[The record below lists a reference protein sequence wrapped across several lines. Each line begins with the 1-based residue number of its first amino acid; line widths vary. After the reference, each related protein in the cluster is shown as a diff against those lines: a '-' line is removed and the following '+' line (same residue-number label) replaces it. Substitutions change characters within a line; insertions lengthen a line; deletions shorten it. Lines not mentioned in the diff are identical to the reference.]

1 MRESRILISHNSE
14 TVLSE
19 PKPFDDILDLIQKM
33 PSQDV
38 GALEAIKT
46 KFDNFPG
53 PKLPIGNLEMSVKWL
68 AGWQG
73 KATPSIDRPLIA
85 VFAGTHGVAADVIG
99 KDSVSEAKKRISGL
113 TQGSAGVR
121 GISASLNA
129 AFKVYEMGV
138 EHPCNDIREAKSL
151 TERECAA
158 SIAFGMEVVAEGA
171 DIIALGN
178 AGFGSATA
186 AAAIAR
192 GLYGGRAAYWA
203 GGDGSMA
210 ERRVAAVASAA
221 NFHRENLTTPLD
233 VLKCF
238 GGRDIAGTVGAII
251 AARHQS
257 IPVILD
263 GYVVCAAAAV
273 LHKIN
278 PDAISHCI
286 AGHLSSEPA
295 HGALLDRIGKRP
307 LLDLKIGMGD
317 GTGAAFALGGLR
329 LATEAYK
336 TLSA

>member
-1 MRESRILISHNSE
+1 M
-14 TVLSE
+14 SE
-19 PKPFDDILDLIQKM
+19 PRPFDDILDLIEKM
-33 PSQDV
+33 PAQDV
-38 GALEAIKT
+38 GSIKSVND
-46 KFDNFPG
+46 KFDNLSC
-53 PKLPIGNLEMSVKWL
+53 PKLPIGSLETSVKWL

-73 KATPSIDRPLIA
+73 KATPSVDRPLIA
-85 VFAGTHGVAADVIG
+85 VFAGTHGVATDVIG
-99 KDSVSEAKKRISGL
+99 KESVQAAKQRILGL
-113 TQGSAGVR
+113 TQGSAAVR
-121 GISASLNA
+121 GISGSLNA

-138 EHPCNDIREAKSL
+138 EHPCHDIRNAMSL

-186 AAAIAR
+186 AAAMAR

-203 GGDGSMA
+203 GGEGDMA
-210 ERRVAAVASAA
+210 TRRVAAAEAA
-221 NFHRENLTTPLD
+221 GHFHRENLTTPLD

-263 GYVVCAAAAV
+263 GFVVCAAAAV

-278 PDAISHCI
+278 PDSISHCI

-295 HGALLDRIGKRP
+295 HGALLDRIGKVP
-307 LLDLKIGMGD
+307 LLDLKIGVGD

-336 TLSA
+336 TLSE